1 MNGAITLAFIPV
13 VLLAGCG
20 TKSAT
25 EESPGAAARY
35 LDNVVAHEDPMDRAA
50 ALNGGDERSPASGT
64 PDASIGQAPVFS
76 REAVAPR

>member
-1 MNGAITLAFIPV
+1 MNSVITLALVPI

-20 TKSAT
+20 TKPAA

-35 LDNVVAHEDPMDRAA
+35 LDNVVAHEDPADRAA
-50 ALNGGDERSPASGT
+50 TAKGADERSPASGA
-64 PDASIGQAPVFS
+64 PDASLGQAPVFS